1 MTGFAG
7 RLGRRDRPG
16 RFVAVT
22 AHPDPTAK
30 RPVHRATPFRALRQ
44 RNYRLFF
51 VGQVLSVIGTWTH
64 TTAVAWI
71 VLRDTGSSTDLGV
84 LVAAQYLPLL
94 LLGTWAGALAD
105 RLDKRLLISVAN
117 GAAAIIALAT
127 AIVVGAGHR
136 SVAVLLVMSMLLGV
150 ASAFETAS
158 RQSFA
163 AELVEPHDIPS
174 AVGLNAAIMTGSRM
188 VGSALAGGLIVAFGA
203 TVCLYL
209 NAVSFLAVIG
219 ALLMMRTS
227 ELRRRTPVIRSRGLI
242 RDGIRYAR
250 SEPEVRFP
258 LAAMAI
264 VGTLALNTAVTT
276 PLLAR
281 ITFGAGPGLFAAF
294 GAVGGLGAM
303 CGSLYAAGRSEATR
317 ARIGRSALAFGVL
330 TLATAC
336 SPWAWL
342 AMPVLASSA
351 CAAAVYVSS
360 TNARLQ
366 QVTAD
371 AYRGRVMSLYAVL
384 FLGSTPV
391 GSLIIGGLS
400 ELTSPRVG
408 VSLGGLA
415 AVATGA
421 VAVTGTR
428 RHSTRRA
435 SAPAG
440 SLP

>member
-1 MTGFAG
+1 MQ
-7 RLGRRDRPG
+7 
-16 RFVAVT
+16 
-22 AHPDPTAK
+22 
-30 RPVHRATPFRALRQ
+30 PVNRATPFRALRQ

-71 VLRDTGSSTDLGV
+71 VVRDTSSSTDLGV

-94 LLGTWAGALAD
+94 VLGTWAGALAD
-105 RLDKRLLISVAN
+105 RLDKRMLLGVAN
-117 GAAAIIALAT
+117 GAAALIALAT
-127 AIVVGAGHR
+127 ALIVSAGHQ
-136 SVAVLLVMSMLLGV
+136 SLTVLLVMSMLLGV

-163 AELVEPHDIPS
+163 AELVEPDDITS

-188 VGSALAGGLIVAFGA
+188 VGSGLAGALIVAFSA

-219 ALLMMRTS
+219 ALLMMRTAD
-227 ELRRRTPVIRSRGLI
+227 LRRRAPVARRRGLI
-242 RDGIRYAR
+242 REGIRYAR

-258 LAAMAI
+258 LAALAV

-281 ITFGAGPGLFAAF
+281 VTFDAGPGLFAAF
-294 GAVGGLGAM
+294 GAVGALGAM
-303 CGSLYAAGRSEATR
+303 CGSLYSAGRSEATR
-317 ARIGRSALAFGVL
+317 AVIGRSALAFGVL

-342 AMPVLASSA
+342 ALPVLASSA
-351 CAAAVYVSS
+351 FAAAVYVSS

-366 QVTAD
+366 RVAAD

-384 FLGSTPV
+384 FLGSTPI
-391 GSLIIGGLS
+391 GSLVIGGLS
-400 ELTSPRVG
+400 GLTNPRIG
-408 VSLGGLA
+408 MGLGGLA
-415 AVATGA
+415 ALVTGV
-421 VAVTGTR
+421 VAVVGTR
-428 RHSTRRA
+428 RGSRAGAAAGTTVAVPVSTPVIPPVGTRT
-435 SAPAG
+435 G
-440 SLP
+440 DLP